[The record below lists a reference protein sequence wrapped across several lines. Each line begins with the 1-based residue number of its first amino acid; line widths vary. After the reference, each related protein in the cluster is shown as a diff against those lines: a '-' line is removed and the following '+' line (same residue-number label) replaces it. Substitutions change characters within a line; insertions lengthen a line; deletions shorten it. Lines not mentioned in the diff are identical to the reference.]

1 MATIGQTEKTTKPH
15 CRNKRKLTDFV
26 RVDEKA
32 KWYFELYGR
41 AEGCL
46 LEAQG
51 KPLPRAASDIQRLF
65 HEVEVHQIELEL
77 QNAELL
83 RTREAMEEALG
94 MYTELFDFAPVANF
108 TLNSDGVI
116 HFVGLTGAALLGQ
129 ERSQLIGRSF
139 LPFVAPKNLGIFT
152 SFLGELVAGSES
164 KTLELVLLPAAS
176 PPFFAHIV
184 AVPSPTERKCN
195 FAVIDI
201 TKHRQTE
208 EELKMHRIRLE
219 SQVREKTLALEGE
232 IAERQRLSQ
241 ELTELKAC
249 LEQRVSVKTSEL
261 QSMVRASKAQGQ
273 DNDSSSPRSMQK
285 GFSERVASD
294 PLIQLRP

>member
-1 MATIGQTEKTTKPH
+1 MATIEQTEQTAKPH
-15 CRNKRKLTDFV
+15 RSNARKQTDFV
-26 RVDEKA
+26 RVDQKA
-32 KWYFELYGR
+32 KWFLELYGR

-51 KPLPRAASDIQRLF
+51 KRLPQTASDIQRLF

-94 MYTELFDFAPVANF
+94 MYSELFDFAPVANF
-108 TLNSDGVI
+108 TLNPDGII
-116 HFVGLTGAALLGQ
+116 HFVGLTGAALLGR
-129 ERSQLIGRSF
+129 ERSQLVGRSF
-139 LPFVAPKNLGIFT
+139 LPFVAPKNLLSFT
-152 SFLGELVAGSES
+152 CFLGELVAGRES

-176 PPFFAHIV
+176 PPFFAHIEAV
-184 AVPSPTERKCN
+184 ASSMEQKCN
-195 FAVIDI
+195 IVIFDI

-208 EELKMHRIRLE
+208 EELKMHRMRLE

-232 IAERQRLSQ
+232 IAERERLSQ
-241 ELTELKAC
+241 EIIELKAC

-261 QSMVRASKAQGQ
+261 ESMVRASKAQGQ
-273 DNDSSSPRSMQK
+273 GHDSSSPKSMKK
-285 GFSERVASD
+285 GFGERAND
-294 PLIQLRP
+294 TLIQLRP